1 MLNYRHLYYFW
12 MVAKE
17 GGFSRAAERLDM
29 AIQTISAQ
37 VRELERNLGHQLLK
51 PAGRGVALTDA
62 GQAAFARAEEIF
74 QIGQGLAQE
83 VRTAATK
90 PVIRLSV
97 GLSDGISKL
106 AAHALL
112 GPVLD
117 TPDLRLT
124 CHEGEFEELLGELA
138 QHHLD
143 LVLAGQG
150 APANPNL
157 RLTSDRLVSSPVDWY
172 GPSRLLRRAD
182 VQAFPQSLER
192 LPVLLPTGHSV
203 LRQTLDRW
211 FREQGIHP
219 NVVGEFEDSA
229 LMSVFAARG
238 LGVFRSAG
246 WAATISACC
255 AACGRWRRDAVH
267 EEIHAIR
274 NRRGQNHPLV
284 RRILEQAKTSVFLN
298 VCHIVAGFQK

>member
-37 VRELERNLGHQLLK
+37 VRELERNLGHQLL
-51 PAGRGVALTDA
+51 AGRTRRGPDRCRPGGLRPRRGNFPDRPGPGA
-62 GQAAFARAEEIF
+62 GSAHRRHQAGDPAVRGPVRRHF
-74 QIGQGLAQE
+74 Q
-83 VRTAATK
+83 
-90 PVIRLSV
+90 
-97 GLSDGISKL
+97 L

-192 LPVLLPTGHSV
+192 LPVLPPTGHSV

-238 LGVFRSAG
+238 LGVFPLSRLGGDDIGSAARP
-246 WAATISACC
+246 AAA
-255 AACGRWRRDAVH
+255 GPP
-267 EEIHAIR
+267 
-274 NRRGQNHPLV
+274 RRGPRGDPRYPQSPGTEPSPGATHPG
-284 RRILEQAKTSVFLN
+284 
-298 VCHIVAGFQK
+298 AGQDFGFS

>member
-1 MLNYRHLYYFW
+1 M
-12 MVAKE
+12 
-17 GGFSRAAERLDM
+17 
-29 AIQTISAQ
+29 
-37 VRELERNLGHQLLK
+37 
-51 PAGRGVALTDA
+51 
-62 GQAAFARAEEIF
+62 
-74 QIGQGLAQE
+74 
-83 VRTAATK
+83 
-90 PVIRLSV
+90 
-97 GLSDGISKL
+97 
-106 AAHALL
+106 L

-157 RLTSDRLVSSPVDWY
+157 RLTSDRLVSSPWTGMAVA
-172 GPSRLLRRAD
+172 PAARRRA
-182 VQAFPQSLER
+182 AFPQSLER

-246 WAATISACC
+246 WAATTSACC
-255 AACGRWRRDAVH
+255 AACGRWPAATRSTRRSTLSAIAGDRTIPWCDASWS
-267 EEIHAIR
+267 R
-274 NRRGQNHPLV
+274 PRLRF
-284 RRILEQAKTSVFLN
+284 S
-298 VCHIVAGFQK
+298 

>member
-1 MLNYRHLYYFW
+1 M
-12 MVAKE
+12 
-17 GGFSRAAERLDM
+17 
-29 AIQTISAQ
+29 
-37 VRELERNLGHQLLK
+37 
-51 PAGRGVALTDA
+51 
-62 GQAAFARAEEIF
+62 
-74 QIGQGLAQE
+74 
-83 VRTAATK
+83 
-90 PVIRLSV
+90 
-97 GLSDGISKL
+97 
-106 AAHALL
+106 
-112 GPVLD
+112 LD

-229 LMSVFAARG
+229 LMSVFARG
-238 LGVFRSAG
+238 LGVFPLSRLG
-246 WAATISACC
+246 GDDIGCC
-255 AACGRWRRDAVH
+255 AACGRWRA
-267 EEIHAIR
+267 
-274 NRRGQNHPLV
+274 RRGPRGDPRHPQSSGT
-284 RRILEQAKTSVFLN
+284 EPSPGAT
-298 VCHIVAGFQK
+298 HPGAGQDFGFS

>member
-97 GLSDGISKL
+97 GLSDGISSWPRT
-106 AAHALL
+106 LL

-229 LMSVFAARG
+229 LMSVFAARAWAC
-238 LGVFRSAG
+238 SAQPAG
-246 WAATISACC
+246 RRRYRPAARP
-255 AACGRWRRDAVH
+255 AAAGAL
-267 EEIHAIR
+267 
-274 NRRGQNHPLV
+274 RRGPRGDPRHPQSSGT
-284 RRILEQAKTSVFLN
+284 EPSPGAT
-298 VCHIVAGFQK
+298 HPGAGQDFGFS

>member
-97 GLSDGISKL
+97 ACPTAFPSWPRT
-106 AAHALL
+106 L

-229 LMSVFAARG
+229 LMSVFARAWAC
-238 LGVFRSAG
+238 FRSAG
-246 WAATISACC
+246 WAATTSACC
-255 AACGRWRRDAVH
+255 AACGRWPA
-267 EEIHAIR
+267 
-274 NRRGQNHPLV
+274 RRGPRGDPRYPQSPGTEPSPGATHPG
-284 RRILEQAKTSVFLN
+284 
-298 VCHIVAGFQK
+298 AGQDFGFS

>member
-1 MLNYRHLYYFW
+1 M
-12 MVAKE
+12 
-17 GGFSRAAERLDM
+17 
-29 AIQTISAQ
+29 
-37 VRELERNLGHQLLK
+37 
-51 PAGRGVALTDA
+51 
-62 GQAAFARAEEIF
+62 
-74 QIGQGLAQE
+74 
-83 VRTAATK
+83 
-90 PVIRLSV
+90 
-97 GLSDGISKL
+97 
-106 AAHALL
+106 
-112 GPVLD
+112 LD

-229 LMSVFAARG
+229 LMSVFRARPGRVSAQPAGRRRYRPAARPA
-238 LGVFRSAG
+238 AG
-246 WAATISACC
+246 AL
-255 AACGRWRRDAVH
+255 
-267 EEIHAIR
+267 
-274 NRRGQNHPLV
+274 RRGPRGDPRHPQSSGT
-284 RRILEQAKTSVFLN
+284 EPSPGAT
-298 VCHIVAGFQK
+298 HPGAGQDFGFS

>member
-1 MLNYRHLYYFW
+1 M
-12 MVAKE
+12 
-17 GGFSRAAERLDM
+17 
-29 AIQTISAQ
+29 
-37 VRELERNLGHQLLK
+37 
-51 PAGRGVALTDA
+51 
-62 GQAAFARAEEIF
+62 
-74 QIGQGLAQE
+74 
-83 VRTAATK
+83 
-90 PVIRLSV
+90 
-97 GLSDGISKL
+97 
-106 AAHALL
+106 L

-172 GPSRLLRRAD
+172 GPRACCG
-182 VQAFPQSLER
+182 APTYRPFPQSLER

-229 LMSVFAARG
+229 LMSVFAARPG
-238 LGVFRSAG
+238 RVSAQPAG
-246 WAATISACC
+246 RRRYRPAARPAPLARC
-255 AACGRWRRDAVH
+255 DAVH

-274 NRRGQNHPLV
+274 NRRGQNHPWCDASWSRPRL
-284 RRILEQAKTSVFLN
+284 RFS
-298 VCHIVAGFQK
+298 

>member
-1 MLNYRHLYYFW
+1 M
-12 MVAKE
+12 
-17 GGFSRAAERLDM
+17 
-29 AIQTISAQ
+29 
-37 VRELERNLGHQLLK
+37 
-51 PAGRGVALTDA
+51 
-62 GQAAFARAEEIF
+62 
-74 QIGQGLAQE
+74 
-83 VRTAATK
+83 
-90 PVIRLSV
+90 
-97 GLSDGISKL
+97 
-106 AAHALL
+106 
-112 GPVLD
+112 LD

-229 LMSVFAARG
+229 LMSVFAA

-246 WAATISACC
+246 WAATTSACC
-255 AACGRWRRDAVH
+255 AACGRWPAATRSTRRSTLSAIAGDRTIPWCDASWSRPRLRFFVMFVTLSLVF
-267 EEIHAIR
+267 R
-274 NRRGQNHPLV
+274 NRIDSILVAFPHSGVPL
-284 RRILEQAKTSVFLN
+284 S
-298 VCHIVAGFQK
+298 

>member
-1 MLNYRHLYYFW
+1 M
-12 MVAKE
+12 
-17 GGFSRAAERLDM
+17 
-29 AIQTISAQ
+29 
-37 VRELERNLGHQLLK
+37 
-51 PAGRGVALTDA
+51 
-62 GQAAFARAEEIF
+62 
-74 QIGQGLAQE
+74 
-83 VRTAATK
+83 
-90 PVIRLSV
+90 
-97 GLSDGISKL
+97 
-106 AAHALL
+106 
-112 GPVLD
+112 LD

-229 LMSVFAARG
+229 LMSVFAARPG
-238 LGVFRSAG
+238 RVPLSRLGG
-246 WAATISACC
+246 DDIGCC
-255 AACGRWRRDAVH
+255 AACARDAVH

-284 RRILEQAKTSVFLN
+284 RRILEQAKTSVFLMF
-298 VCHIVAGFQK
+298 VTLSLVFQK

>member
-37 VRELERNLGHQLLK
+37 VRELEKNLGHQLLR

-74 QIGQGLAQE
+74 QIGQELPQE
-83 VRTAATK
+83 VRAAATK

-124 CHEGEFEELLGELA
+124 CHEGEVEELPGGLA
-138 QHHLD
+138 RPHPA
-143 LVLAGQG
+143 LVLAGPGAPVAAPPPRHAAAVADAADHDGLRPDIPHAFPRRGHALAVAAAVPG
-150 APANPNL
+150 APAHPGRPFQPPRHRRTVGRGAPRRPL
-157 RLTSDRLVSSPVDWY
+157 DGVAGAPASWTH
-172 GPSRLLRRAD
+172 SRA
-182 VQAFPQSLER
+182 
-192 LPVLLPTGHSV
+192 
-203 LRQTLDRW
+203 
-211 FREQGIHP
+211 
-219 NVVGEFEDSA
+219 
-229 LMSVFAARG
+229 AARP
-238 LGVFRSAG
+238 
-246 WAATISACC
+246 
-255 AACGRWRRDAVH
+255 
-267 EEIHAIR
+267 
-274 NRRGQNHPLV
+274 RG
-284 RRILEQAKTSVFLN
+284 A
-298 VCHIVAGFQK
+298 